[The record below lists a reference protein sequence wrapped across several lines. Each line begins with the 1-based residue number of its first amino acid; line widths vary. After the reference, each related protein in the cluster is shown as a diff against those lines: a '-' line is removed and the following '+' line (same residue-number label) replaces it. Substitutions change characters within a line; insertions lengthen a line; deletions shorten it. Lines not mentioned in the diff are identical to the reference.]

1 VISVTDGPTIPE
13 QSRAEH
19 IIKLGHLAVRSRRED
34 DVHTI
39 ALAGEMDLA
48 NAPDV
53 ERELIR
59 VEATNA
65 TKIVIDLSE
74 LTFMDSTGIRLLIT
88 AHARSRTDGDRL
100 LLVRP
105 PARVFRVLTIAGVDG
120 LLPFAD

>member
-1 VISVTDGPTIPE
+1 MISVSERSTISE

-19 IIKLGHLAVRSRRED
+19 IIKLGHLAVRSVRDD

-39 ALAGEMDLA
+39 ALVGEMDLA
-48 NAPDV
+48 NAGDV

-65 TKIVIDLSE
+65 TEIVVDLSE
-74 LTFMDSTGIRLLIT
+74 LAFMDSTGIQLLIK
-88 AHARSRTDGDRL
+88 AHARSRADGHRL
-100 LLVRP
+100 LLIRP